1 LGDRTIVPTGKRPA
15 ATPLDNPPPGFHTGD
30 ELQLSVRNGH
40 PSVPARARLAD
51 LRPGEAG
58 VLDAIDLPED
68 DARRLMELGFLP
80 GSLITAARRSP
91 FGDPRLFRVDGSEIA
106 IRRETAQHLTLR
118 TQTNG
123 A

>member
-1 LGDRTIVPTGKRPA
+1 
-15 ATPLDNPPPGFHTGD
+15 
-30 ELQLSVRNGH
+30 LQLSGRNG
-40 PSVPARARLAD
+40 RASTAVRAHLAD

-58 VLDAIDLPED
+58 VLDVIDLPED

-80 GSLITAARRSP
+80 GSLVTAARRSP

-106 IRRETAQHLTLR
+106 IRRETAQQVTLR
-118 TQTNG
+118 PPTNG

>member
-1 LGDRTIVPTGKRPA
+1 
-15 ATPLDNPPPGFHTGD
+15 
-30 ELQLSVRNGH
+30 LQLSVRNGLASATA
-40 PSVPARARLAD
+40 PSRLAD
-51 LRPGEAG
+51 LRPGEAA

-80 GSLITAARRSP
+80 GSLVTAARRSP

-106 IRRETAQHLTLR
+106 IRRETAQHVTLR
-118 TQTNG
+118 PPANG

>member
-1 LGDRTIVPTGKRPA
+1 
-15 ATPLDNPPPGFHTGD
+15 
-30 ELQLSVRNGH
+30 LQLNGRNGLA
-40 PSVPARARLAD
+40 STAVRARLAD

-58 VLDAIDLPED
+58 VLDVIDLPED

-80 GSLITAARRSP
+80 GSLVTAARRSP

-106 IRRETAQHLTLR
+106 IRRETAQQVTLR
-118 TQTNG
+118 PPTNG

>member
-1 LGDRTIVPTGKRPA
+1 
-15 ATPLDNPPPGFHTGD
+15 
-30 ELQLSVRNGH
+30 LQLSSKNGRTAH
-40 PSVPARARLAD
+40 AAPARLAD

-58 VLDAIDLPED
+58 VLDAIDLPES

-80 GSLITAARRSP
+80 GSLVTAARRSP

-118 TQTNG
+118 PQTNG